1 MNGFSGSEPAA
12 AQQDVMLEWARDAG
26 IDEVLEEF
34 PIDRFARSR
43 TPRPRAHPARPQPA
57 APRAEQAPHTAS
69 ALADARARAG
79 SAGSLAELREALAGF
94 DGCGLKLTATNL
106 VFGSG
111 TPGAAVMLIGEAPGA
126 DEDRTGE
133 PFVGA
138 SGRLLTRMLASIGLQ
153 RDDVYITN
161 ILPWRPPG
169 NRQPNTFERE
179 VCLPFLHRHVELVG
193 PRFMVM
199 LGGTAANTLLKR
211 DGSISRMRGR
221 WYDFRGRGS
230 GDPVPA
236 LATFHPSYLLRS
248 PERKAEAWKDMLA
261 IRARLDAL
269 G

>member
-1 MNGFSGSEPAA
+1 MNGSSGGEPAA
-12 AQQDVMLEWARDAG
+12 ARQDAMLEWARDAG

-43 TPRPRAHPARPQPA
+43 APRPRAQPASPRPA
-57 APRAEQAPHTAS
+57 APRPEQAPQTAS
-69 ALADARARAG
+69 ALADARARAAA
-79 SAGSLAELREALAGF
+79 AGSLAELREALAGF
-94 DGCGLKLTATNL
+94 DGCSLKLTATNL
-106 VFGSG
+106 VFGTG
-111 TPGAAVMLIGEAPGA
+111 APGVDVMLIGEAPGA

-138 SGRLLTRMLASIGLQ
+138 SGRLLTRMLASIGLE
-153 RDDVYITN
+153 RDAVYITN

-199 LGGTAANTLLKR
+199 LGGTAANTLLER
-211 DGSISRMRGR
+211 AGSISRMRGR

-230 GDPVPA
+230 GEPVPA

-248 PERKAEAWKDMLA
+248 PERKADAWKDMLA